1 MLDLTPDGVVSI
13 LSSDGTALEGKALKA
28 FWDAR
33 HDEVRAQLQAFCA
46 EQDSLLDAIAMVHA
60 DTMPPVWSANYTPD
74 PFTEP
79 APSPPDAPAYPAEPV
94 RQVAPDLGV
103 LAGLSASK
111 RAERSAA
118 QATLDQ
124 QHTAAMQQWQ
134 QRKAALDAQH
144 AQSINDWQKR
154 LLAHE
159 AKRAAHDR
167 EQEWIGRNLR
177 SLLSNNAGF
186 TEKALEDVIRAVD
199 WPLDT
204 LISYDVHRDCTAV
217 DFDLDLPEIED
228 FPDYRY
234 QLSKDERRLLRKAA
248 SDTEAAKLYERYIHG
263 AVLRLAGIAFA
274 TLPDLRAVT
283 ISGYTQRVDPA
294 TGQSND
300 DYVISALIRR
310 GEFSTLNFN
319 AIGTVDPVQAL
330 RSFGARS
337 QMRNKRMQPI
347 EPYPSGAPA

>member
-1 MLDLTPDGVVSI
+1 
-13 LSSDGTALEGKALKA
+13 
-28 FWDAR
+28 
-33 HDEVRAQLQAFCA
+33 
-46 EQDSLLDAIAMVHA
+46 
-60 DTMPPVWSANYTPD
+60 
-74 PFTEP
+74 
-79 APSPPDAPAYPAEPV
+79 
-94 RQVAPDLGV
+94 VAPDLGV

-111 RAERSAA
+111 RAERAAA

-134 QRKAALDAQH
+134 QRKATLDAQH
-144 AQSINDWQKR
+144 AQSINDWQKQ

-248 SDTEAAKLYERYIHG
+248 SETEAAKLYERYIHG
-263 AVLRLAGIAFA
+263 TVLRLAGIAFA

-294 TGQSND
+294 TGQTND

-347 EPYPSGAPA
+347 EPYASGAPA